1 MALYDS
7 MIPEKKRRAENPYT
21 FIGPDADKAIV
32 KGAKDSLNQ
41 VPPESFTAEQGM
53 ASGKIL
59 QKTAKGYPNTGLTV
73 KLPDAAPMTLN
84 VAHDAGP
91 LLGQPAA
98 TPTGPAAAPVN
109 LMGTPKNFVG
119 GTTAG
124 PAEPTAAE
132 QQTSNQTLS
141 SFSEDGT
148 GGRLKSTAPF
158 PRPGST
164 LLNAGDSANP
174 GAVPVS
180 LSRLA
185 LAGNQMGTT
194 RGNGFEFHGTAGD
207 AAKFM
212 APVAGGPRAM
222 GRAPVQQDPSIRSPL
237 EISIAAR
244 DEINGKTQTLG
255 SPKYLSKEEGAA
267 MGLGWK
273 GRMAKYKEDIDAF
286 NRASGEKTALDIESM
301 REMGA
306 GNRALLQAKGVNDAN
321 AIARERMG
329 GELELNQAR
338 IGTEKVDQQ
347 GKQLGIDAAKRM
359 ESVQQ
364 AYIAEQDPLKKQ
376 ELGRQWQVLNLK
388 DGSKYQMA
396 SRKEVDAAGN
406 VKETPY
412 AFDPNTKETIEIG
425 VKPAANHEA
434 LPQDITKRKPGSR
447 YTTPD
452 GRIVEWD
459 GKGAKLVQ

>member
-7 MIPEKKRRAENPYT
+7 MIPEKKRRAETPYT
-21 FIGPDADKAIV
+21 FIGPTADKVLLDGMKNSNI
-32 KGAKDSLNQ
+32 SQ
-41 VPPESFTAEQGM
+41 PETLTASAGEESGPFLKKTQG
-53 ASGKIL
+53 
-59 QKTAKGYPNTGLTV
+59 GYPNTGLVTPPTPS
-73 KLPDAAPMTLN
+73 KQMTEN
-84 VAHDAGP
+84 IPFDNGIPAVPPGEVARKTLGNPSPRPSFSMNENAMTSGRRFLGPAQNPAGP
-91 LLGQPAA
+91 TQNPA
-98 TPTGPAAAPVN
+98 PQSRNNPP
-109 LMGTPKNFVG
+109 
-119 GTTAG
+119 
-124 PAEPTAAE
+124 
-132 QQTSNQTLS
+132 
-141 SFSEDGT
+141 
-148 GGRLKSTAPF
+148 
-158 PRPGST
+158 PGST
-164 LLNAGDSANP
+164 LLNAGDSAHP

-212 APVAGGPRAM
+212 APVGGGPRAM
-222 GRAPVQQDPSIRSPL
+222 GRAPAQQDPSIRSPL
-237 EISIAAR
+237 DISIAAL
-244 DEINGKTQTLG
+244 DEINGKTQKTLG

-286 NRASGEKTALDIESM
+286 NRASGEKAALDIESM

-329 GELELNQAR
+329 GELELNQAK

-364 AYIAEQDPLKKQ
+364 AYINEQDPVKKQ

-396 SRKEVDAAGN
+396 SRKEVDPLTGA
-406 VKETPY
+406 VKEIPY

-425 VKPAANHEA
+425 GKSSQNFEV

-459 GKGAKLVQ
+459 GKGAKLVQQ